1 MPPSHFPISG
11 SETGPPQ
18 SPGHTASRALVCY
31 DLQPMQTGIIG
42 LPQVGKTTLF
52 KILTRA
58 QLDEKAARAA
68 THVGVA
74 RVPEPRLEQLAKLY
88 NPKKITYA
96 TVEYVDVGGMIK
108 DRNRDALAPL
118 REVDAIA

>member
-1 MPPSHFPISG
+1 
-11 SETGPPQ
+11 
-18 SPGHTASRALVCY
+18 
-31 DLQPMQTGIIG
+31 MQTGIIG

-74 RVPEPRLEQLAKLY
+74 RVPEPRLEKLAALY
-88 NPKKITYA
+88 HPKKITYA
-96 TVEYVDVGGMIK
+96 TVEYVDVGGVVK
-108 DRNRDALAPL
+108 DPTKHSAVLAPL
-118 REVDAIA
+118 RRVDALGPVLRGFGHTAPA

>member
-1 MPPSHFPISG
+1 
-11 SETGPPQ
+11 
-18 SPGHTASRALVCY
+18 
-31 DLQPMQTGIIG
+31 MQTGIIG

-58 QLDEKAARAA
+58 HLDEKAARAA

-88 NPKKITYA
+88 NPKKITYS
-96 TVEYVDVGGMIK
+96 TVEYVDVGGMVNDRTK
-108 DRNRDALAPL
+108 DSAVLAPL
-118 REVDAIA
+118 RAVDELVHVLLVFDVPARGHSAVSRSP

>member
-1 MPPSHFPISG
+1 
-11 SETGPPQ
+11 
-18 SPGHTASRALVCY
+18 
-31 DLQPMQTGIIG
+31 MQTGIIG

-58 QLDEKAARAA
+58 QLDEKASRAA

-96 TVEYVDVGGMIK
+96 TVEYVDVGGMVK
-108 DRNRDALAPL
+108 DRTKIPL
-118 REVDAIA
+118 YSRRCAKWTHWHTCCACSMIRPWRTLQDRSIPC